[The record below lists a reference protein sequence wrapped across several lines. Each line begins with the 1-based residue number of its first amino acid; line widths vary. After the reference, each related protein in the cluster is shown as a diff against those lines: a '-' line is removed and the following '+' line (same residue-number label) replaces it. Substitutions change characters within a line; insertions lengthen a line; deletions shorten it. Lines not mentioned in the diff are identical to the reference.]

1 MKNTLHRIGKKILI
15 WTKSIVLPMFILL
28 GINSQGIAATYTFE
42 ETVSDDSRIRITL
55 TGNQVGIQCGLP
67 SAFFHKDVVSTTVT
81 GVQNQFSDYNST
93 FSSAIRGMIF
103 EEDELVD
110 FEVRFDYTAGMDWAF
125 RYNGIPMLSN
135 AHPNMIIE
143 SSQQVGGEWV
153 IKGKIKPVR
162 NTRRDEAILLT
173 LRKSYVD
180 GFGNTEYHGS
190 VLRTNTVYRE
200 DITPL
205 GTAVSPSI
213 PWLVLHDPPGDAS
226 YSYMEESKEICR
238 EFSLSYEK
246 ANEVGA
252 YVSAKLGVKGETSA
266 GFIVEVGTEFE
277 AYVEGTASGSMGAA
291 RTGTNTYETCI
302 TMNSLFSTSAY
313 PEDVQSDV
321 FVGYGIT
328 YQYGIFREATHTCG
342 LLEPE
347 EERVLFAPD
356 EVTNFVL
363 TEKAI
368 KDDIVLLRDAQIN
381 STNDVEKSK
390 AKAQADLWERILAN
404 NDLAKVN
411 AEPISGLEN
420 QTFDAGP
427 TIDQEWTVS
436 TTEISEVDI
445 DLFFEGQVSVDAKI
459 EVAGS
464 GVGAGYYAKARMGLG
479 STSSNSTDLTQ
490 TIGYHIE
497 DDDISQGGDRITTS
511 IRKDKRFGTPVFF
524 LNETSSRTSCP
535 YEGGYQ
541 MDQPEMK
548 GLVNGVATDFIEVQG
563 NPGEVLTIPL
573 QICNNSIYNRSYEL
587 RMVRASNV
595 NGAVVKVGGENIGTD
610 TDRILY
616 SDEGNVNW
624 GPNTCFNV
632 GGNLPLLTIQQDPNN
647 PAAPSDYELIQLI
660 LSSCGDDQTSTIY
673 INAYFDDPG
682 CQYQD
687 LTQNQDY
694 NSSQIFRAKG
704 SIVSDAEYGKNSVI
718 QLVAQDGITLGP
730 SSEIEKGALIIA
742 NIDDCTFRSNR

>member
-1 MKNTLHRIGKKILI
+1 MV
-15 WTKSIVLPMFILL
+15 SE
-28 GINSQGIAATYTFE
+28 FE
-42 ETVSDDSRIRITL
+42 
-55 TGNQVGIQCGLP
+55 
-67 SAFFHKDVVSTTVT
+67 A
-81 GVQNQFSDYNST
+81 YNST
-93 FSSAIRGMIF
+93 FNAAIRGMIF
-103 EEDELVD
+103 EEDELVG
-110 FEVRFDYTAGMDWAF
+110 FEIKFNYAAGTNWAF
-125 RYNGIPMLSN
+125 RYNDTPMLNNS
-135 AHPNMIIE
+135 HPDMIIE
-143 SSQQVGGEWV
+143 SSQQVGGDWI

-162 NTRRDEAILLT
+162 NARRDEATLLT
-173 LRKSYVD
+173 LRRSYED
-180 GFGNTEYHGS
+180 SFGNLRHHG
-190 VLRTNTVYRE
+190 VVVRTNTVYRE
-200 DITPL
+200 DIDPL

-226 YSYMEESKEICR
+226 FSYMEQSKEICR
-238 EFSLSYEK
+238 EFSLSHEK
-246 ANEVGA
+246 ANEAGA

-277 AYVEGTASGSMGAA
+277 AYVEGTVSGSMGAA
-291 RTGTNTYETCI
+291 RTGTNTYETCV

-363 TEKAI
+363 TEKSI
-368 KDDIVLLRDAQIN
+368 EDDIVLLRDAQMN
-381 STNDVEKSK
+381 STNAIERSK
-390 AKAQADLWERILAN
+390 AKAQADLWERILVN

-411 AEPISGLEN
+411 AEPIAGLEN
-420 QTFDAGP
+420 ITFDAGP
-427 TIDQEWTVS
+427 TVDQQWTVS

-445 DLFFEGQVSVDAKI
+445 DLFFEGQVSIDAKI

-479 STSSNSTDLTQ
+479 STSSNSTNLNE

-497 DDDISQGGDRITTS
+497 DDDSSQGGDRITTS
-511 IRKDKRFGTPVFF
+511 IRRDKRFGTPVFI

-563 NPGEVLTIPL
+563 DPGEVLTIPL

-647 PAAPSDYELIQLI
+647 PSAPSDYELIQLI
-660 LSSCGDDQTSTIY
+660 LSSCDDNQTSTIY

-682 CQYQD
+682 CNNQN
-687 LTQNQDY
+687 LTLNQDY

-704 SIVSDAEYGKNSVI
+704 SIYSNGEYGENSVI
-718 QLVAQDGITLGP
+718 QLVAQDGIIIEP
-730 SSEIEKGALIIA
+730 SSEIENGALMIA
-742 NIDDCTFRSNR
+742 NIDDCVIR